1 MTTNLSGVV
10 GGTLSVDSTGDAL
23 TGNAPSVVDVAMA
36 NREFAALR
44 GRKADERD
52 EKQLE
57 QQAHARGVATRRTKE
72 EPRARELVTRESILE
87 LLNDA
92 ELSRVSNAG
101 FQLRPGEEYLELTH
115 LERGVERA
123 GAQGSA
129 LSAVAL
135 AQVLP
140 KSALDAS
147 TWARILAQLAQAAA
161 R

>member
-1 MTTNLSGVV
+1 MTTNLSAV
-10 GGTLSVDSTGDAL
+10 GGASQTDSGGDSP
-23 TGNAPSVVDVAMA
+23 TSNAPSVVDVAMA

-52 EKQLE
+52 EKRLE
-57 QQAHARGVATRRTKE
+57 QQAEARGIATEMTKK
-72 EPRARELVTRESILE
+72 EPRALELVTRESILE
-87 LLNDA
+87 RLNDA
-92 ELSRVSNAG
+92 ELARVSNAG
-101 FQLRPGEEYLELTH
+101 FQLRPGGEYLELTH
-115 LERGVERA
+115 LERGVECA

-129 LSAVAL
+129 MGAVDL

-147 TWARILAQLAQAAA
+147 TWARILAQLPQPAA